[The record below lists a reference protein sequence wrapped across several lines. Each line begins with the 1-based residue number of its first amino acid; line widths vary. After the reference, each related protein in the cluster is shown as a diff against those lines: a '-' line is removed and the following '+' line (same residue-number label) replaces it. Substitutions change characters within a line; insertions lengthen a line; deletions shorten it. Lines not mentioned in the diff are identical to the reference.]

1 MRRMRG
7 RALRA
12 PLAVAVCVVALTAI
26 PASAIPFGPT
36 QRAAPPYSWN
46 PGRSLVATPTRLLS
60 IYATDCPHG
69 RCADDNG
76 PRMGV
81 FVRRSPS
88 SNQRPDWAKAKRLSP
103 PTRQAERPS
112 IASDGTTVIA
122 SYVTQR
128 SYLHY
133 RPGAPRAVWVRV
145 STDQGA
151 SWRSPVRL
159 SGRAGRVDYP
169 RVAAG
174 GGRVFAVWTAAGSGD
189 IRLAWSDDRG
199 RHWTKATIGSTTS
212 KPFGAAEGFAGLPD
226 VAASGDDVAVAWF
239 ANDDG
244 RQVAVTSSSGGDDL
258 VGKPRTV
265 LTTKSPNRGPQYPA
279 VGEADD
285 PSDPRVAIA
294 YTTPTGLDVVTFDGV
309 SVSSPSHVLTWP
321 VSVGGVRY
329 RAGYGPAVVPYGAAE
344 IAVAVAGCRRNT
356 AGKAPCATLARGSR
370 IDVLYGVSTDDGATW
385 DPLQRLTNAA
395 HKPYRI
401 NDEPSI
407 ALTGPTHRVSFDRYE
422 RRFRHYDVWLRSSR

>member
-7 RALRA
+7 PALRA
-12 PLAVAVCVVALTAI
+12 SLAAVAIVILSAA
-26 PASAIPFGPT
+26 PASAIPFGPAH
-36 QRAAPPYSWN
+36 RASPPYSWN
-46 PGRSLVATPTRLLS
+46 PGKSLVATPTRLLS

-88 SNQRPDWAKAKRLSP
+88 PKQRPDWSKAKRLSP
-103 PTRQAERPS
+103 STRQAERPS
-112 IASDGTTVIA
+112 IASEGSTVIA

-133 RPGAPRAVWVRV
+133 RPSAPRALWVRV
-145 STDQGA
+145 STDAGA

-159 SGRAGRVDYP
+159 SGRGGRVDYP

-189 IRLAWSDDRG
+189 IRIAWSDDRG
-199 RHWTKATIGSTTS
+199 RHWSKHTIGSTTS
-212 KPFGAAEGFAGLPD
+212 KPFGASEGFAGLPD
-226 VAASGDDVAVAWF
+226 VAASGDNVAVAWF
-239 ANDDG
+239 ANNDG
-244 RQVAVTSSSGGDDL
+244 RQVALTSATGGDDL

-265 LTTKSPNRGPQYPA
+265 LTPKSPNRGPEYPA
-279 VGEADD
+279 VGAADD

-294 YTTPTGLDVVTFDGV
+294 YTTPGGLDVVTFDGATL
-309 SVSSPSHVLTWP
+309 SSPSHVFQWP
-321 VSVGGVRY
+321 ETVGGSPY
-329 RAGYGPAVVPYGAAE
+329 LHGYGPAVVPYGTDR

-356 AGKAPCATLARGSR
+356 TGKAPCAPLAKGAR
-370 IDVLYGVSTDDGATW
+370 IDVLFRVSLDDGASW
-385 DPLQRLTNAA
+385 EAPQRLTNAA
-395 HKPYRI
+395 SKPHRVH
-401 NDEPSI
+401 DEPSI
-407 ALTGPTHRVSFDRYE
+407 ALTGPTHRVAFDRYE
-422 RRFRHYDVWLRSSR
+422 RRFRHYDVWLRSST